1 MNVLFSFQNEGCI
14 WIQCIPL
21 GYSPILKLLWW
32 FQPIKITRK
41 DCKNLKGSQG
51 TLQCGKTH
59 IALWEG
65 HMNHW
70 ERLYQAEEI
79 LWTSCYTCVLLTAN
93 WTIVHVCHK
102 QLGPE
107 TAWWKRV
114 VSVEGS
120 SVNLLVEPP
129 LWTSKLNIIPKN
141 FHKKR
146 SEQML
151 NIFSDFLGSVFS
163 LNYM

>member
-1 MNVLFSFQNEGCI
+1 MNVLFSFQNEG
-14 WIQCIPL
+14 WILTQCIPL

-32 FQPIKITRK
+32 FQSIKITRK

-65 HMNHW
+65 QMNHW
-70 ERLYQAEEI
+70 ERLYQAEEQI

-102 QLGPE
+102 QLGLE

-129 LWTSKLNIIPKN
+129 LWTSKLNIIPKH
-141 FHKKR
+141 FHEKR
-146 SEQML
+146 SEQMH
-151 NIFSDFLGSVFS
+151 
-163 LNYM
+163 